1 MSKGSKKKKG
11 ASLKVLQKK
20 STRLI
25 RQEYMDYDYVDK
37 LSKEEK
43 QWLADFTAEYYN
55 ASVGRQGD
63 EGKDNRFAKS
73 KEEVKDSQHRNNL
86 VNNDTYSKKRAH
98 NDLIFS
104 NNEGVIDP
112 QIRNKWAKQH
122 SYEDAIVK
130 ILDHKRDNLSDTSSD
145 TDDKSDKS

>member
-1 MSKGSKKKKG
+1 MSKKGKKKKK

-25 RQEYMDYDYVDK
+25 RQEYMDYDYVDQ

-63 EGKDNRFAKS
+63 EGKDNRFARS
-73 KEEVKDSQHRNNL
+73 KKEVKDSQHRNNL

-98 NDLIFS
+98 RDLIFS

-112 QIRNKWAKQH
+112 QVRNKWAKQH
-122 SYEDAIVK
+122 SYEDALVE
-130 ILDHKRDNLSDTSSD
+130 ILDHKREKLSNSSED
-145 TDDKSDKS
+145 TDDQCDES

>member
-1 MSKGSKKKKG
+1 MPKDKRKKK

-37 LSKEEK
+37 LSDEEK

-55 ASVGRQGD
+55 ASVGRQKD

-73 KEEVKDSQHRNNL
+73 KEDVKDSQHRNNL
-86 VNNDTYSKKRAH
+86 RNNDTYGKARAH
-98 NDLIFS
+98 NDLIYS
-104 NNEGVIDP
+104 QNEGVIDP

-122 SYEDAIVK
+122 EYEDTLNT
-130 ILDHKRDNLSDTSSD
+130 ILDYKRNNLSDTSSD
-145 TDDKSDKS
+145 TDE